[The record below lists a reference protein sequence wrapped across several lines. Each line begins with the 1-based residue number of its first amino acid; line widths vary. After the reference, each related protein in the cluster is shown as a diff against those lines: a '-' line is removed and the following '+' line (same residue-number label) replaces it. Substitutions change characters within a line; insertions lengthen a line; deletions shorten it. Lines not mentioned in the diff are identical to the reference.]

1 MNALPI
7 AHIGILVADVGTAR
21 RHWSN
26 ALGESFSPIVRYRSA
41 AWSDLDD
48 PTPHANDLR
57 QAVYIGVNPSIE
69 IQEFGNNGT
78 HAVSRGEGGHHIAFA
93 PIVDNST
100 LRRELAEL
108 GIEMDGASN
117 YYGRSIVQFT
127 DARALNNVATEWIE
141 ASPGH
146 HDLKDDG
153 SPVDRL
159 PDGSPTV
166 FDAQTILALKGQ
178 RPPSGIVEFG
188 VLVANLNQAIAP
200 WSAVTGYTFDTSN
213 SSERSAVSRGVG
225 PVIRLVEASQAPA
238 REGLYYAVV
247 ETQNIE
253 VNLDR
258 LRRSGV
264 PLVNA
269 KSGTRGKAEV
279 DPAYLNGFSLRFVGV
294 QDDSQP
300 GDHMNRLG

>member
-1 MNALPI
+1 MNPLPI
-7 AHIGILVADVGTAR
+7 AHIGILVANVGTAR
-21 RHWSN
+21 HHWSN

-41 AWSDLDD
+41 AWSDLAD

-57 QAVYIGVNPSIE
+57 QAVYVGVNPSIE

-78 HAVSRGEGGHHIAFA
+78 HAASRGEGGHHIAFA
-93 PIVDNST
+93 PIADNSAQ
-100 LRRELAEL
+100 RRELAEL

-117 YYGRSIVQFT
+117 YDGRSIVQFT

-159 PDGSPTV
+159 PDGSSTV
-166 FDAQTILALKGQ
+166 FDAQTILALNGQ
-178 RPPSGIVEFG
+178 RPSSGIVEFG
-188 VLVANLNQAIAP
+188 VLVANLDKAIAP
-200 WSAVTGYTFDTSN
+200 WSAVTGYTFDTSTN
-213 SSERSAVSRGVG
+213 SKRSAVSRGAV
-225 PVIRLVEASQAPA
+225 PAIRLVEASEAPA

-247 ETQNIE
+247 ETDNIE
-253 VNLDR
+253 ATLER
-258 LRRSGV
+258 LRRSRV

-269 KSGTRGKAEV
+269 TVGNHGDAEV
-279 DPAYLNGFSLRFVGV
+279 DPAYLNGFSLRFVSV
-294 QDDSQP
+294 QDSTAQS
-300 GDHMNRLG
+300 GH

>member
-1 MNALPI
+1 MTPLPI
-7 AHIGILVADVGTAR
+7 AHIGILVADLGTAR

-26 ALGESFSPIVRYRSA
+26 ALSESFSPIVRYRSA
-41 AWSDLDD
+41 AWSDLAD
-48 PTPHANDLR
+48 PSPHANDLR
-57 QAVYIGVNPSIE
+57 QAVYIGVNPSVE
-69 IQEFGNNGT
+69 IQEFGNSGT
-78 HAVSRGEGGHHIAFA
+78 HAASRGQGGHHIAFA
-93 PIVDNST
+93 PIADNSA
-100 LRRELAEL
+100 LQRELAQL

-117 YYGRSIVQFT
+117 YDGRSIVQFT

-159 PDGSPTV
+159 PDGSSTV
-166 FDAQTILALKGQ
+166 FDAQTILALNGQ

-188 VLVANLNQAIAP
+188 VLVADLDKAIAS
-200 WSAVTGYTFDTSN
+200 WSAVTGYTFDISTD
-213 SSERSAVSRGVG
+213 SERSAVSRG
-225 PVIRLVEASQAPA
+225 PVPTIRLVEASQAPA

-247 ETQNIE
+247 ETENIE
-253 VNLDR
+253 ATLER
-258 LRRSGV
+258 LRRFGV

-269 KSGTRGKAEV
+269 TSGTRVQAEV

-294 QDDSQP
+294 QD
-300 GDHMNRLG
+300 

>member
-1 MNALPI
+1 MNPLPI
-7 AHIGILVADVGTAR
+7 AHIGILVADVGTSR

-26 ALGESFSPIVRYRSA
+26 ALGESFSPIVRYRAA
-41 AWSDLDD
+41 AWSDLAD

-78 HAVSRGEGGHHIAFA
+78 HAASRGEGAHHIAFA
-93 PIVDNST
+93 PIADNSA

-117 YYGRSIVQFT
+117 YDGRSIVQFT
-127 DARALNNVATEWIE
+127 DARALNNVATEWVE

-159 PDGSPTV
+159 PDGSSTV
-166 FDAQTILALKGQ
+166 FDAQTILALNGQ

-188 VLVANLNQAIAP
+188 VLVANLDKAISR
-200 WSAVTGYTFDTSN
+200 WSAVTGYTFDTRTN
-213 SSERSAVSRGVG
+213 SERSAVSCRAV
-225 PVIRLVEASQAPA
+225 PAIRLVEASEAPV

-247 ETQNIE
+247 ETGNIE
-253 VNLDR
+253 ATLER

-264 PLVNA
+264 PLVNTT
-269 KSGTRGKAEV
+269 SGTRGDAEV

-294 QDDSQP
+294 Q
-300 GDHMNRLG
+300 H

>member
-1 MNALPI
+1 MKPLPI

-21 RHWSN
+21 HHWSN
-26 ALGESFSPIVRYRSA
+26 ALPESFGPIVRYRAA
-41 AWSDLDD
+41 AWSDLAD

-69 IQEFGNNGT
+69 IQEFGSNGT
-78 HAVSRGEGGHHIAFA
+78 HAPSRGEGGHHIAFA
-93 PIVDNST
+93 PIADNST

-108 GIEMDGASN
+108 GIEMDGTSN
-117 YYGRSIVQFT
+117 YDGRSIVQFT
-127 DARALNNVATEWIE
+127 EARALNNVATEWIE

-159 PDGSPTV
+159 PDGSSTV

-188 VLVANLNQAIAP
+188 VLVSNLEKAIGP
-200 WSAVTGYTFDTSN
+200 WSAVTGYPFDTSTN
-213 SSERSAVSRGVG
+213 SERSAVSRGAV
-225 PVIRLVEASQAPA
+225 PAIRLVEASEVSA

-247 ETQNIE
+247 ETDNVE
-253 VNLDR
+253 ATLER
-258 LRRSGV
+258 LRRSQV
-264 PLVNA
+264 PLVHA
-269 KSGTRGKAEV
+269 TSGRRGDAEV
-279 DPAYLNGFSLRFVGV
+279 DPTYLNGFSLRFVRV
-294 QDDSQP
+294 QD
-300 GDHMNRLG
+300 

>member
-1 MNALPI
+1 MNSLPI
-7 AHIGILVADVGTAR
+7 AHIGILVADLETAR
-21 RHWSN
+21 GHWSN
-26 ALGESFSPIVRYRSA
+26 VLNESFSPIVRYRSA
-41 AWSDLDD
+41 AWSDLAN
-48 PTPHANDLR
+48 PSAHANDLR

-146 HDLKDDG
+146 HDLRDDG

-159 PDGSPTV
+159 PDGSSTV
-166 FDAQTILALKGQ
+166 FDAKTILAFNGQ
-178 RPPSGIVEFG
+178 RPPSGIREFG
-188 VLVANLNQAIAP
+188 VLVTNLDKAIAC
-200 WSAVTGYTFDTSN
+200 WSAVTGYTFDTSTN
-213 SSERSAVSRGVG
+213 SERSAVSRGAV
-225 PVIRLVEASQAPA
+225 PAIRLVEASDAPA

-247 ETQNIE
+247 ETRNIE
-253 VNLDR
+253 LTLER
-258 LRRSGV
+258 LRCSGV

-269 KSGTRGKAEV
+269 TSGTHGQAEI

-294 QDDSQP
+294 ED
-300 GDHMNRLG
+300 